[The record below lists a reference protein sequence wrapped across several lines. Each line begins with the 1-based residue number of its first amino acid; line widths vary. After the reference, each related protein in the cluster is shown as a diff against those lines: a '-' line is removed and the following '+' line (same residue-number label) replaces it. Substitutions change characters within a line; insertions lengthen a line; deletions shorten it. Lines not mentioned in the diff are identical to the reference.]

1 MGDLGIRVVNGTRG
15 RPWTIHAEGETENG
29 RQGVIL
35 VSPRGDGQAVLLVPV
50 RTPLVTAEDLRR
62 LAATIEALNDG
73 TYQPTPTFDEIVA
86 AAGSRKG
93 RKG

>member
-1 MGDLGIRVVNGTRG
+1 MGDLGIRVVKGTRG
-15 RPWTIHAEGETENG
+15 RPWTIHAEGETEG
-29 RQGVIL
+29 GHKGVVL
-35 VSPRGDGQAVLLVPV
+35 VSPRGDGQAVLLIPA

-62 LAATIEALNDG
+62 LAATIDALNAG
-73 TYQPTPTFDEIVA
+73 TYQPTPTFDEIVV